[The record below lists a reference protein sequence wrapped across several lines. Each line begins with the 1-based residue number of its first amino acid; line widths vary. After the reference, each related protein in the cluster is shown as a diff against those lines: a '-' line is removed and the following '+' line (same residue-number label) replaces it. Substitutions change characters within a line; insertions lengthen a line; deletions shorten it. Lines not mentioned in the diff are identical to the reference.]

1 VINANPRCLGAVGG
15 WGFFEKERKSGLV
28 PSRRQWKRGRT
39 TNRPVRGF
47 GAAMLVEGF
56 GPPEYRLKIKNPVFS
71 SGSYHCI
78 MTPKSE

>member
-1 VINANPRCLGAVGG
+1 MEENGG
-15 WGFFEKERKSGLV
+15 K
-28 PSRRQWKRGRT
+28 